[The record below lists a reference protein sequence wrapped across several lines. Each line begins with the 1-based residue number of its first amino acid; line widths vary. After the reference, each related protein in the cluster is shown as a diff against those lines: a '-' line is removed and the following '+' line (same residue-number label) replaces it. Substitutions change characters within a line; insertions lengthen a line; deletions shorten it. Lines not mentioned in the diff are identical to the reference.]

1 MLRGMAGALRRLDQ
15 VKAIADPLRL
25 RIVEALTGASRTA
38 KDLAAALGRKPTGLY
53 HHLRVLQSAGLIRE
67 AGRRQKRGTI
77 ERSFTATAAEVRIDP
92 RVFAGRR
99 RAPRTDVVDALA
111 GAVEQ
116 DLAGLEAGGEG
127 EDGPVVALRLTLDV
141 APRRLA
147 ELERVLRSWAGKAG
161 STGRRPCHVNVVAYP
176 SKPAAAAGRA
186 EKIPRRR

>member
-38 KDLAAALGRKPTGLY
+38 KELAAGLGRKPTGLY
-53 HHLRVLQSAGLIRE
+53 HHLRVLESAGLIRE
-67 AGRRQKRGTI
+67 AGRRRKRGTI

-99 RAPRTDVVDALA
+99 RAPRADVVDALA

-116 DLAGLEAGGEG
+116 DLAALEGG
-127 EDGPVVALRLTLDV
+127 DGPVVALRLTLDV
-141 APRRLA
+141 GPRRLG
-147 ELERVLRSWAGKAG
+147 ELERLLRSWADKAG
-161 STGRRPCHVNVVAYP
+161 STGRRPCHVNVIAYP
-176 SKPAAAAGRA
+176 SPPAANAGTAAKR
-186 EKIPRRR
+186 PRRR